1 MSLELHEEDLL
12 PDPIALAQRWFAD
25 AQAAGVEQHDAMTLA
40 TATPDGRPS
49 ARAVLLKGIDARGF
63 AFFTNYESRKGREL
77 DANPH
82 AALVLLW
89 IPLQRQVRVT
99 GSVARLD
106 AEESDAYFA
115 TRPRGSQLG
124 AWASQQSRAAARPR
138 RAGAALGGARRA
150 LRRGSGAAPAA
161 LGRLPR
167 RAGRDR
173 GLAGP
178 LQPPPRPLRLHAHAG
193 RRLDA
198 RPAPALTEP
207 ERGLSRAATIRK
219 SDRGMG
225 GRCDLGPSGRTGR
238 TRTTA
243 CCCR

>member
-25 AQAAGVEQHDAMTLA
+25 AQAEGIEQADAMTLA

-63 AFFTNYESRKGREL
+63 AFFTNYDSRKGREL
-77 DANPH
+77 DANPR
-82 AALVLLW
+82 AALLLLW

-124 AWASQQSRAAARPR
+124 AWASQQSRPLPDRAELERRWEALDERYGGEAVPRPPHWGGYR
-138 RAGAALGGARRA
+138 VEPEEIEVWQGRANRLHDRFAYTRTPDGGWTHVR
-150 LRRGSGAAPAA
+150 
-161 LGRLPR
+161 
-167 RAGRDR
+167 
-173 GLAGP
+173 
-178 LQPPPRPLRLHAHAG
+178 LQP
-193 RRLDA
+193 
-198 RPAPALTEP
+198 
-207 ERGLSRAATIRK
+207 
-219 SDRGMG
+219 
-225 GRCDLGPSGRTGR
+225 
-238 TRTTA
+238 
-243 CCCR
+243 